1 MISVAFMTLAL
12 AAAVSDLLTRKI
24 KNELVLVIL
33 IGGLVYQGLSLDG
46 LAGAGVGFALL
57 FIPFAAR
64 WVGGADIKVLAAF
77 GAWLGPWGALLGG
90 LAGIGLGGLLA
101 LAMAFKGGIGREVI
115 GTMKAAIVTI
125 SAPAAP
131 RRDRALVV
139 PLAVPL
145 AMGCTLVW
153 FGVLS

>member
-1 MISVAFMTLAL
+1 VISVAFMTLAL

>member
-1 MISVAFMTLAL
+1 MISVAFIALAL
-12 AAAVSDLLTRKI
+12 VAAVSDLLTRRI

-33 IGGLVYQGLSLDG
+33 AGGLAYQGLSLDG
-46 LAGAGVGFALL
+46 LAGAGVGLALL
-57 FIPFAAR
+57 IVPFAAR
-64 WVGGADIKVLAAF
+64 WVGGADVKVLAAF

-90 LAGIGLGGLLA
+90 LLGIGLGGLLA
-101 LAMAFKGGIGREVI
+101 LAMAVKGGIGRDVL
-115 GTMKAAIVTI
+115 GTMKAAVVTV

-131 RRDRALVV
+131 RRERGLVV

>member
-1 MISVAFMTLAL
+1 MNTLTNP
-12 AAAVSDLLTRKI
+12 V
-24 KNELVLVIL
+24 VLVIL
-33 IGGLVYQGLSLDG
+33 AGGLVYQGLSLDG

-57 FIPFAAR
+57 IIPFAAR
-64 WVGGADIKVLAAF
+64 WVGGADVKVLAAL

-101 LAMAFKGGIGREVI
+101 LAMALKGGIGREVL
-115 GTMKAAIVTI
+115 GTMEAAIVTV

-131 RRDRALVV
+131 RRDRGLVV

-145 AMGCTLVW
+145 AVGCTLAW

>member
-1 MISVAFMTLAL
+1 VISVAFITLAL

-57 FIPFAAR
+57 FFPFAAR

-101 LAMAFKGGIGREVI
+101 VAMAAKGGIGREVL
-115 GTMKAAIVTI
+115 GNFKASVMTI
-125 SAPAAP
+125 SAPVGP
-131 RRDRALVV
+131 RRERGLVV

-145 AMGCTLVW
+145 AAGCALAW

>member
-1 MISVAFMTLAL
+1 MIGVAFIALAL
-12 AAAVSDLLTRKI
+12 LAAGSDLLTRRI

-33 IGGLVYQGLSLDG
+33 AGGLVYQGLSLDG

-57 FIPFAAR
+57 IIPFAAR
-64 WVGGADIKVLAAF
+64 WVGGADVKVLAAF

-101 LAMAFKGGIGREVI
+101 VAMAVKGGIGRDVL
-115 GTMKAAIVTI
+115 GNLKASIVTV
-125 SAPAAP
+125 SAPVGP
-131 RRDRALVV
+131 RRDRGLVV

-145 AMGCTLVW
+145 AVGCTLAW

>member
-1 MISVAFMTLAL
+1 VIGVAFIALAL
-12 AAAVSDLLTRKI
+12 LAAGSDLLTRRI

-33 IGGLVYQGLSLDG
+33 AGGLVYQGLSLDG

-57 FIPFAAR
+57 IIPFAAR
-64 WVGGADIKVLAAF
+64 WVGGADVKVLAAF

-101 LAMAFKGGIGREVI
+101 VAMAVKGGIGRDVL
-115 GTMKAAIVTI
+115 GNLKASIVTV
-125 SAPAAP
+125 SAPVGP
-131 RRDRALVV
+131 RRDRGLVV

-145 AMGCTLVW
+145 AVGCTLAW